1 MKVQTILA
9 SLALTIGVYS
19 HSVIYEG
26 SGWGT
31 YYYDVE
37 DTDVCGSNF
46 ADINGGDVTC
56 GWFTAATLNQVN
68 SDYLV
73 AMNVTQLEDD
83 LTQYCGMQVIV
94 YVNGVE
100 SNLPFFIGDGC
111 KRCSEGSP
119 TQTTWNQYGAPGLD
133 FSYTALKELAS
144 GHACNDGY
152 MEISWEIVDNKLY
165 SFDA

>member
-1 MKVQTILA
+1 MKAQTTLASLA

-19 HSVIYEG
+19 KSVIYEG

-46 ADINGGDVTC
+46 AEINGGDVTC
-56 GWFTAATLNQVN
+56 GWITAATLNQVN
-68 SDYLV
+68 SNYLV

-83 LTQYCGMQVIV
+83 LTQYCGMEVIV
-94 YVNGVE
+94 YINGVE
-100 SNLPFFIGDGC
+100 PNLPFFIGDGC

-119 TQTTWNQYGAPGLD
+119 TQTTWNQYGAP
-133 FSYTALKELAS
+133 AS
-144 GHACNDGY
+144 GNACNDGY

-165 SFDA
+165 NFDA